1 MLITSNND
9 KLMPIFSIRKTFTV
23 TNLWLLSQI
32 LRKKL
37 TKTWL
42 SKTIISINNTNPRI
56 SNPLLSSTQTTKQT
70 HPLTRVYFRAKNDK
84 WLSECFRIVVRKN
97 CSLPDHLWQMAPI
110 KTVRETWALTCCIWI
125 KGQPSSSKLII
136 WIWFMHSKT
145 SIISS
150 SHSQITVLKKQTTKV
165 PSILSSIGSDSRL
178 SRASQ
183 RTCRPTPNCLKK

>member
-9 KLMPIFSIRKTFTV
+9 KLMPIFLTRKIFTA
-23 TNLWLLSQI
+23 TNLWPLSRI
-32 LRKKL
+32 LRKKPI
-37 TKTWL
+37 KTWL
-42 SKTIISINNTNPRI
+42 LKTIISINKNPDI
-56 SNPLLSSTQTTKQT
+56 SNPLPNSTQTTKQT
-70 HPLTRVYFRAKNDK
+70 PQSTRVYFQAKNVK
-84 WLSECFRIVVRKN
+84 WLSECFRTVVRKN

-150 SHSQITVLKKQTTKV
+150 HSSQIAVLKRRTTKV
-165 PSILSSIGSDSRL
+165 PSILSNIGSDSRL
-178 SRASQ
+178 SKASL
-183 RTCRPTPNCLKK
+183 RICRPTLSYLKK